1 MEIYKKIAK
10 AKEEIKSSDLK
21 KAGHNDYSN
30 YDYFT
35 PDQIELLVF
44 GACSNNKLTTTFNLK
59 RNEFGIYGVLAVID
73 IDSFEKVEYEMA
85 TDIPTITATNIAQQL
100 GGCMTYTERYLKMS
114 AFGISENALD
124 PDSNPKPKTKNPTKK
139 ETTNNDALVKALKEL
154 GDCVSVDQIKKC
166 WTKYKKFQSHETF
179 KLKKDNLK
187 KELS

>member
-10 AKEEIKSSDLK
+10 AKEEIKKTDLK
-21 KAGHNDYSN
+21 KAGHNDYSK

-44 GACSNNKLTTTFNLK
+44 GACSNNKLMTTFNLK
-59 RNEFGIYGVLAVID
+59 RNEFGIYGILSVID
-73 IDSFEKVEYEMA
+73 IDTFEKVEYEMA

-114 AFGISENALD
+114 AFGISENTLD
-124 PDSNPKPKTKNPTKK
+124 PDSNSKPKNTTKTKP
-139 ETTNNDALVKALKEL
+139 TTNNNDLVKALKEL
-154 GDCVSVDQIKKC
+154 GDCVSVDQVKKC
-166 WTKYKKFQSHETF
+166 WTKYKEFQSHETF
-179 KLKKDNLK
+179 KLKKENLK